1 MKKQYIEPQIEELG
15 VCVCDLICT
24 SEIEKSYSTTSE
36 GEITTADSR
45 RSGFSVWDD
54 DEDF

>member
-54 DEDF
+54 EEDF